1 MRTIEFSSDTLR
13 AFLQRRKVATMTELK
28 GALGT
33 AVDMTVLRK
42 LHALAYLSS
51 YSQRGKFYTL
61 REVAQFDARGLWQVG
76 EARFSRV
83 GSLLETAEHFVRHSP
98 AGYFATELNHELG
111 VETKE
116 ALLTLLHRQRVA
128 REEVEGRYLYCATDA
143 NVRRGQLRQRREGI
157 ELPGLSAAKRAV
169 RIDDEAKAALLL
181 FFATLNER
189 QRRLYAG
196 LESLRVG
203 HGGDR
208 RIAEL
213 TGLDVHTVA
222 RGRQELLA
230 QDIELER
237 IRMAGAGRVPVE
249 KKRRKSSLDSPPCS
263 SPRRPAIR

>member
-1 MRTIEFSSDTLR
+1 MRTVEFSSDALR
-13 AFLQRRKVATMTELK
+13 SFLQRRKVATMPELK
-28 GALGT
+28 RELGT
-33 AVDMTVLRK
+33 TVDMTVLRK
-42 LHALAYLSS
+42 LQLLGYVSS

-61 REVAQFDARGLWQVG
+61 REVAEFDARGLFQLG
-76 EARFSRV
+76 EARFSRF
-83 GSLLETAEHFVRHSP
+83 GSLLDTAEHFVGHCA
-98 AGYFATELNHELG
+98 AGYFATELKRELG

-116 ALLTLLHRQRVA
+116 ALLTLVRRQRVV
-128 REEVEGRYLYCATDA
+128 REEVGGQYLHCATDR
-143 NVRRGQLRQRREGI
+143 NVRLAQLQHRREGI
-157 ELPGLSAAKRAV
+157 ELPVLSKPRRALP
-169 RIDDEAKAALLL
+169 IADEAKAALLL

-196 LESLRVG
+196 VESLRLG

-230 QDIELER
+230 QDVELER

-249 KKRRKSSLDSPPCS
+249 KKRRKSSRD
-263 SPRRPAIR
+263 

>member
-1 MRTIEFSSDTLR
+1 MRSLEFSSDTLR
-13 AFLQRRKVATMTELK
+13 AFLHRRKVATMAELK
-28 GALGT
+28 GALGS
-33 AVDMTVLRK
+33 AVYMTVLRK
-42 LHALAYLSS
+42 LQPLGYLSS

-61 REVAQFDARGLWQVG
+61 QEVAAFDARGLWQME
-76 EARFSRV
+76 EARFSRL
-83 GSLLETAEHFVRHSP
+83 GTLLETAEHFVGHSS

-111 VETKE
+111 VETKD
-116 ALLTLLHRQRVA
+116 ALLTLLHRQRVT
-128 REEVEGRYLYCATDA
+128 REEVDGRYLYCAADPT
-143 NVRRGQLRQRREGI
+143 VRRVQLQHRRDGI
-157 ELPGLSAAKRAV
+157 ELPGSSAAPRAV

-208 RIAEL
+208 RIAEV

-230 QDIELER
+230 HDIELDR

-249 KKRRKSSLDSPPCS
+249 KKRRKSSHD
-263 SPRRPAIR
+263 

>member
-1 MRTIEFSSDTLR
+1 MRRSEFSSDTLR
-13 AFLQRRKVATMTELK
+13 VFLHRRKVATIAELK

-42 LHALAYLSS
+42 LQPLGYLSS

-61 REVAQFDARGLWQVG
+61 RELAEFDSRGLWQMD
-76 EARFSRV
+76 EARFSRF
-83 GSLLETAEHFVRHSP
+83 GSLLKTAEHFVVHCS
-98 AGYFATELNHELG
+98 AGYFATELKRELG
-111 VETKE
+111 VETKG

-128 REEVEGRYLYCATDA
+128 REEVDGRYLHCATDP
-143 NVRRGQLRQRREGI
+143 NVRRVQLLHRREGI
-157 ELPGLSAAKRAV
+157 ELPGLSEARRAV

-230 QDIELER
+230 QGIELER

-249 KKRRKSSLDSPPCS
+249 KKRRKSSRD
-263 SPRRPAIR
+263 

>member
-13 AFLQRRKVATMTELK
+13 AVLHRRKVATMAELK
-28 GALGT
+28 AALGT

-42 LHALAYLSS
+42 LQPLGYLSS

-76 EARFSRV
+76 EVRFSRF
-83 GSLLETAEHFVRHSP
+83 GSLLETAEHFVMHCS
-98 AGYFATELNHELG
+98 AGYFATELSHELG

-128 REEVEGRYLYCATDA
+128 REEIDGRYLYCAHDA
-143 NVRRGQLRQRREGI
+143 TVRRDQLRHRHAGS
-157 ELPGLSAAKRAV
+157 ELPGLSEGKRAV
-169 RIDDEAKAALLL
+169 RIGDEAKAALLL
-181 FFATLNER
+181 FFTTLNER

-230 QDIELER
+230 QDLDLDR
-237 IRMAGAGRVPVE
+237 IRLAGAGRVPVE
-249 KKRRKSSLDSPPCS
+249 KKGRQSSRD
-263 SPRRPAIR
+263 

>member
-1 MRTIEFSSDTLR
+1 MRSPEFSSDTLR
-13 AFLQRRKVATMTELK
+13 ALLHRCKVATMAELK

-42 LHALAYLSS
+42 LQPLGYLSS

-61 REVAQFDARGLWQVG
+61 REVAEFDARGLWPLG
-76 EARFSRV
+76 EARFSRF
-83 GSLLETAEHFVRHSP
+83 GSLLETAEHFVLQSS
-98 AGYFATELNHELG
+98 AGYVATELNHELG

-116 ALLTLLHRQRVA
+116 ALLTLLHRRRVA
-128 REEVEGRYLYCATDA
+128 RVAVDGRYVYCAPEA
-143 NVRRGQLRQRREGI
+143 RLRQVQLRHRREGI
-157 ELPGLSAAKRAV
+157 DLPGVSEVKGAA

-208 RIAEL
+208 RIAAL

-230 QDIELER
+230 QDIELDR
-237 IRMAGAGRVPVE
+237 IRLAGAGRVPVE
-249 KKRRKSSLDSPPCS
+249 KKRRKSS
-263 SPRRPAIR
+263 RG

>member
-1 MRTIEFSSDTLR
+1 MRSIEFSSDTLR
-13 AFLQRRKVATMTELK
+13 AFLQRRKVATMAELK
-28 GALGT
+28 RALGT
-33 AVDMTVLRK
+33 TVNMTVLRK
-42 LHALAYLSS
+42 LQPLGYLSS

-61 REVAQFDARGLWQVG
+61 RDVAEFDARGLFQMD
-76 EARFSRV
+76 EARFSRF
-83 GSLLETAEHFVRHSP
+83 GSLLATAEHFVVHSA
-98 AGYFATELNHELG
+98 AGYFAMELNRELG

-128 REEVEGRYLYCATDA
+128 REDVDGRYLHCATDP
-143 NVRRGQLRQRREGI
+143 NVRRAQLRHRREGI
-157 ELPGLSAAKRAV
+157 DLPGLSAAQRAV
-169 RIDDEAKAALLL
+169 RLDDEAKATLLL

-230 QDIELER
+230 QDIEGER

-249 KKRRKSSLDSPPCS
+249 KKHRRS
-263 SPRRPAIR
+263 SPD

>member
-1 MRTIEFSSDTLR
+1 MRTIEFSSDALR
-13 AFLQRRKVATMTELK
+13 AFLQRRKVATMPELK

-76 EARFSRV
+76 EARFSRF
-83 GSLLETAEHFVRHSP
+83 GSLLETAEHFVVHGP
-98 AGYFATELNHELG
+98 AGYFASELNHELG

-116 ALLTLLHRQRVA
+116 ALLMLLHRQRVT
-128 REEVEGRYLYCATDA
+128 REDVDGRYLYCATDGT
-143 NVRRGQLRQRREGI
+143 VRRGQLRQRREGI
-157 ELPGLSAAKRAV
+157 ELPGLSAGKRAV
-169 RIDDEAKAALLL
+169 RIDDAAKAALVL

-196 LESLRVG
+196 LESLREG
-203 HGGDR
+203 PGGDR

-230 QDIELER
+230 QDIELDR
-237 IRMAGAGRVPVE
+237 IRMAGAGRVLVE
-249 KKRRKSSLDSPPCS
+249 KKRRKSSLD
-263 SPRRPAIR
+263 

>member
-1 MRTIEFSSDTLR
+1 MRSIEFSSDTLR
-13 AFLQRRKVATMTELK
+13 AFLHRRTVATMAELK
-28 GALGT
+28 GARGT
-33 AVDMTVLRK
+33 TVDMTVRRK
-42 LHALAYLSS
+42 LQPLGYLSS

-61 REVAQFDARGLWQVG
+61 RELAAFDARGLFQVD
-76 EARFSRV
+76 EARFSRC
-83 GSLLETAEHFVRHSP
+83 GSLLATAEQFVVHSS
-98 AGYFATELNHELG
+98 AGYSALELNRELG

-128 REEVEGRYLYCATDA
+128 REQVDGRYVYCATDA
-143 NVRRGQLRQRREGI
+143 NIRRAQLRQRREGI
-157 ELPGLSAAKRAV
+157 ELPGLSAAPRAV

-208 RIAEL
+208 RLAEV

-230 QDIELER
+230 QDIEVER
-237 IRMAGAGRVPVE
+237 IRLAGAGRVPVE
-249 KKRRKSSLDSPPCS
+249 KQHRRSSRD
-263 SPRRPAIR
+263 

>member
-1 MRTIEFSSDTLR
+1 
-13 AFLQRRKVATMTELK
+13 MTELK

-42 LHALAYLSS
+42 LHSLAYLSS

-61 REVAQFDARGLWQVG
+61 RELAQFDARGLWQVG
-76 EARFSRV
+76 EARFSRF
-83 GSLLETAEHFVRHSP
+83 GSLLETAEHFVGHCA
-98 AGYFATELNHELG
+98 AGYVATELNHELG

-128 REEVEGRYLYCATDA
+128 REEVDGRYLYCAIDA
-143 NVRRGQLRQRREGI
+143 NVRRGQLRHRREGI
-157 ELPGLSAAKRAV
+157 ELPGVSEAKRAV

-196 LESLRVG
+196 LESLRLG

-230 QDIELER
+230 QDIELEG

-249 KKRRKSSLDSPPCS
+249 KKRRKSSLD
-263 SPRRPAIR
+263 